1 MTILCFFS
9 YRKINKVFVNEIM
22 SLPPPVPLPLDVEVE
37 GTIEHVDG
45 SGSFWFRPL
54 EQGKWLEK
62 TTEELSSQKL
72 SPELR

>member
-1 MTILCFFS
+1 
-9 YRKINKVFVNEIM
+9 M

-45 SGSFWFRPL
+45 SGSFWFRPR
-54 EQGKWLEK
+54 EQDKWLEK
-62 TTEELSSQKL
+62 ITEELSSQEL